1 MDMDRS
7 DSVPEVPIGNGRID
21 KILNPHQ
28 RQLWEDTKRVK
39 EQIEQLERQRGI
51 GSPRD
56 LYVRRKEE
64 KFDPNEMDAR
74 DSFYHT
80 TKSLLVLFQLMGV
93 MPIMR
98 SPEGEFLD
106 FIAII
111 IKYLSQIILQ
121 IKLN

>member
-1 MDMDRS
+1 MSRS
-7 DSVPEVPIGNGRID
+7 NSVAEVPVGKID

-39 EQIEQLERQRGI
+39 EQIEQLESQRGI

-64 KFDPNEMDAR
+64 KFDPDEMDIR

-98 SPEGEFLD
+98 TKKGEFWE
-106 FIAII
+106 I
-111 IKYLSQIILQ
+111 
-121 IKLN
+121 

>member
-1 MDMDRS
+1 MSRS
-7 DSVPEVPIGNGRID
+7 ESIGEISIGKID

-39 EQIEQLERQRGI
+39 EQIEQMESQRGI

-64 KFDPNEMDAR
+64 KFNPDEMDAR
-74 DSFYHT
+74 DSFYYT

-98 SPEGEFLD
+98 SPKGEFCVL
-106 FIAII
+106 
-111 IKYLSQIILQ
+111 
-121 IKLN
+121 KLFLKI

>member
-1 MDMDRS
+1 MDRS
-7 DSVPEVPIGNGRID
+7 ESIAEIPSGMGKID

-39 EQIEQLERQRGI
+39 EQIEHVERQRGI
-51 GSPRD
+51 GSPMD

-64 KFDPNEMDAR
+64 RFDPNEMDNR

-98 SPEGEFLD
+98 SPKGEF
-106 FIAII
+106 
-111 IKYLSQIILQ
+111 
-121 IKLN
+121 